1 MIRSLGHS
9 LVAKLIAA
17 QLLVIL
23 AGSVTL
29 ALVAILVAP
38 DLYHSHVRESLGV
51 VPDALS
57 DHLDHAF
64 VDAMV
69 VSLGL
74 AIGAAALTA
83 VAVSGFL
90 AMRMLRPIK
99 ALADGARG
107 IAAGRYHAR
116 VPEAGRDE
124 LAVLGRAFNEMAGS
138 LEAAERRR
146 HELISDVAHEFRTP
160 LATVGGYVEA
170 MSDGTLP
177 RSDENLGVLAH
188 ETRRLTRLVE
198 DLARVSMAEERRLDL
213 RLTVSQPQ
221 TAIEQA
227 AHAAA
232 VAYAEKGVVL
242 ETPAG
247 HEVVSVLVDVDRI
260 AEVLGNLLANAL
272 RHTQPGGH
280 VEIGAACRGE
290 QVEMWV
296 SDTGEGIAGEH
307 LERVFD
313 RFFRVDPARARSSGG
328 SGIGLTIAR
337 AIVCAHGGRMWAE
350 SGGRGAGARF
360 IVALPPAT
368 NEGLAKIEESRSVTN
383 AGS

>member
-1 MIRSLGHS
+1 MIRSLGRS
-9 LVAKLIAA
+9 LVAKLIVA

-29 ALVAILVAP
+29 ALVALLVAP

-51 VPDALS
+51 VPAALS

-69 VSLGL
+69 VALGL
-74 AIGAAALTA
+74 AIGAAVLTA
-83 VAVSGFL
+83 VAVSSFL
-90 AMRMLRPIK
+90 AVRMLRPIQ
-99 ALADGARG
+99 ALADGAKG
-107 IAAGRYHAR
+107 IAAGRYEAR
-116 VPEAGRDE
+116 VPEVGRDE

-138 LEAAERRR
+138 LQTAELHR

-188 ETRRLTRLVE
+188 ETRRLARLVE
-198 DLARVSMAEERRLDL
+198 DLARVSIAEERRLDL

-221 TAIEQA
+221 DVIEQA
-227 AHAAA
+227 AQAAA
-232 VAYAEKGVVL
+232 VAYAEKGVALDVL
-242 ETPAG
+242 AQRD
-247 HEVVSVLVDVDRI
+247 VVPVRADVDRI
-260 AEVLGNLLANAL
+260 AEVLGNLLTNAL
-272 RHTQPGGH
+272 RHTPAGGR

-290 QVEMWV
+290 RVEMWV
-296 SDTGEGIAGEH
+296 SDTGEGIAAEH
-307 LERVFD
+307 LERVFE

-337 AIVCAHGGRMWAE
+337 AIVAAHGGRMWAE

-360 IVALPPAT
+360 IVALPLAT
-368 NEGLAKIEESRSVTN
+368 HEGLADNNGPRSATAV
-383 AGS
+383 GS